1 MLSNLVINSLDTIN
15 IIYFWVILNKKIT
28 GLYRFLFSII
38 ICSNLI
44 TIVEYFKL
52 NFTISYIILITIIT
66 IAYRKKLKDVAL
78 QFFLILFIEM
88 SFQLVINLILNI
100 VVSDDYIKGI
110 SIELITLGAIIIF
123 SKSNLSKNISFE
135 KINNDIYMYLISTFS
150 MDVIIF
156 KIILVY
162 DDTLISNNLSIT
174 AFIVTI
180 SVISQILIYIS
191 IIRGM
196 KENQKLKIS
205 REYDEV
211 IDEVVQEIKQRQHDF
226 INYKNTIR
234 GIVEVVDED
243 KIGDSIRNYIKDED
257 MYDTKINEL
266 IYIDNVIIRSIIYRS
281 MCKAKKYNIDFQYRI
296 DNNILDNILSYN
308 EISNVLNNLLNNAF
322 EEVMKDDCIKK
333 NIEIKISKEDETPH
347 LIVKNEIAYSN
358 NVNIN
363 EMLTRGYS
371 TKNISTRGYG
381 LYNVEQIITSHKGCL
396 EVTVESK
403 EIIFNIYSHIIH
415 ELKLY
420 GYYCKYPLRI

>member
-1 MLSNLVINSLDTIN
+1 MLSNIFINSLDMIN
-15 IIYFWVILNKKIT
+15 IVYLWTILNKKNNNVYK
-28 GLYRFLFSII
+28 LLFSTF
-38 ICSNLI
+38 ICSSLV
-44 TIVEYFKL
+44 TIAEYFQI
-52 NFTISYIILITIIT
+52 NFIFSYIAIIMVIKT
-66 IAYRKKLKDVAL
+66 VYKKELKHMVL
-78 QFFLILFIEM
+78 ELFLILFIEM
-88 SFQLVINLILNI
+88 SFQLIITLIMNIFVYDENIKVII
-100 VVSDDYIKGI
+100 
-110 SIELITLGAIIIF
+110 IELLTLFIIIIF
-123 SKSNLSKNISFE
+123 SKINLRNNINFE
-135 KINNDIYMYLISTFS
+135 KVNNDIAIYLILTLGI
-150 MDVIIF
+150 DVIVF

-162 DDTLISNNLSIT
+162 DNTLILKNLLIT
-174 AFIVTI
+174 NIIVTI
-180 SVISQILIYIS
+180 AVISQILIYIY
-191 IIRGM
+191 IIEGM
-196 KENQKLKIS
+196 KENERLKVLN
-205 REYDEV
+205 ECNEV
-211 IDEVVQEIKQRQHDF
+211 INEIVQEIKQRQHDF